1 MASDASD
8 TDYSSEIDYL
18 PDDYVPDADY
28 PPDADDSS
36 DADASSDVNA
46 SSEAELTAVQRWI
59 DPATGLPSFYRRTQ
73 HNLEERTVAA
83 VELYREGFYPSIT
96 KAAAAELRRI
106 QEKSLKRQE
115 RDERTLVVAK
125 WGPITVLDARARA
138 AKDENNRREAQE
150 EENCRIRKKEV
161 RIEVGFL
168 RCWLSDG
175 PRPRSVRRR
184 LLYLRPIQPSSL
196 N

>member
-8 TDYSSEIDYL
+8 ADYSSEIDYL

-36 DADASSDVNA
+36 DADASSD
-46 SSEAELTAVQRWI
+46 Q
-59 DPATGLPSFYRRTQ
+59 
-73 HNLEERTVAA
+73 NLEERTVAA

-106 QEKSLKRQE
+106 KEKSLKRQE

-150 EENCRIRKKEV
+150 EENCRIRKKKTAK
-161 RIEVGFL
+161 F
-168 RCWLSDG
+168 S
-175 PRPRSVRRR
+175 
-184 LLYLRPIQPSSL
+184 
-196 N
+196 

>member
-8 TDYSSEIDYL
+8 
-18 PDDYVPDADY
+18 AD
-28 PPDADDSS
+28 
-36 DADASSDVNA
+36 
-46 SSEAELTAVQRWI
+46 
-59 DPATGLPSFYRRTQ
+59 
-73 HNLEERTVAA
+73 
-83 VELYREGFYPSIT
+83 IT

-106 QEKSLKRQE
+106 QEKSPKRQE

-125 WGPITVLDARARA
+125 WGPITALDARARA

-168 RCWLSDG
+168 RCWLRAVRGMVRASLEDLTFAGEALAVIWPTTEDRQVQLRDDGWMGRRYACLRQLRQIQSRSDSWVGRRYKSLRRTLLGRG
-175 PRPRSVRRR
+175 PSDNRPPLRWPTEFDLSIVRAAVEDVVDKAE
-184 LLYLRPIQPSSL
+184 
-196 N
+196 

>member
-1 MASDASD
+1 MKARKAGKAL
-8 TDYSSEIDYL
+8 EING
-18 PDDYVPDADY
+18 V
-28 PPDADDSS
+28 
-36 DADASSDVNA
+36 
-46 SSEAELTAVQRWI
+46 
-59 DPATGLPSFYRRTQ
+59 
-73 HNLEERTVAA
+73 
-83 VELYREGFYPSIT
+83 
-96 KAAAAELRRI
+96 AAAAELRRI

-168 RCWLSDG
+168 RFAQTMMRVGGEALAVIWLTKGDRQVQLRDDGWMGRRYKSLRRTLLGRGPSD
-175 PRPRSVRRR
+175 RQQRRNPTSIR
-184 LLYLRPIQPSSL
+184 TSFFLILQFSSS
-196 N
+196 

>member
-8 TDYSSEIDYL
+8 ADYSSEIDYL
-18 PDDYVPDADY
+18 PDDYV
-28 PPDADDSS
+28 PDADDSS

-59 DPATGLPSFYRRTQ
+59 DPATGLPNFYRRTQ

-115 RDERTLVVAK
+115 RDDRQCLASDPHHGLCKCQVFEAS
-125 WGPITVLDARARA
+125 PDHAP
-138 AKDENNRREAQE
+138 NR
-150 EENCRIRKKEV
+150 
-161 RIEVGFL
+161 
-168 RCWLSDG
+168 S
-175 PRPRSVRRR
+175 
-184 LLYLRPIQPSSL
+184 
-196 N
+196 